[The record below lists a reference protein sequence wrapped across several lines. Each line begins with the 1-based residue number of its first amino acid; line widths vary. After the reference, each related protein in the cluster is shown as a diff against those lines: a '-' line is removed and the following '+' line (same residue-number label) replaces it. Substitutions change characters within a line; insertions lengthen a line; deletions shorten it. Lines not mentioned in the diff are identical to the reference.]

1 MNPTDDN
8 PSRIDEHLFDLLV
21 DDELSEQQRRQLLA
35 SLDDTPDG
43 WRRCALAFLEAQCL
57 GRELSRISRLRPTES
72 RGEKRSVGGVAFGTH
87 WRTLVAM
94 AASFLVALGL
104 GISWRSLFVPDRDF
118 VSPSV
123 DVAESGAPADG
134 AVLDGLPE
142 ESSMAVSGASAD
154 PLQSSDS
161 WRMVSFPVSNGS
173 DGVEMIRLPA
183 IERDSIDEAWL
194 TNLPQGMP
202 TEVVRAI
209 EDSGHRVRGQRR
221 LLPLR
226 MKDGRRL
233 VVPVDQ
239 VELQYVGESVYH

>member
-21 DDELSEQQRRQLLA
+21 DGELGERQRRQLLG
-35 SLDDTPDG
+35 SLDDTEDG

-57 GRELSRISRLRPTES
+57 HRELSPISCPRPIES
-72 RGEKRSVGGVAFGTH
+72 RAEKQPGGVAATGRH

-118 VSPSV
+118 VSPPV
-123 DVAESGAPADG
+123 EVAESDAAGG
-134 AVLDGLPE
+134 TE
-142 ESSMAVSGASAD
+142 ED
-154 PLQSSDS
+154 SDS
-161 WRMVSFPVSNGS
+161 WRMVSFPVSDGS
-173 DGVEMIRLPA
+173 DGIEMVRLPA
-183 IERDSIDEAWL
+183 IERDSIDDAWL
-194 TNLPQGMP
+194 MNLPGGVSP
-202 TEVVRAI
+202 EVVRAI
-209 EDSGHRVRGQRR
+209 EDSGHRVRSQRR

-226 MKDGRRL
+226 MNDGRRL

-239 VELQYVGESVYH
+239 VELHYVGSPAYH